1 MNLLLIDDQGM
12 VREGLAM
19 VLRATADITAVR
31 EAASMADAL
40 KAPGP
45 FDVIVA
51 GHIGRE
57 ASTEELVRRLHE
69 TFPVAK
75 VLVLTAVEN
84 PAEVHIAFGAGA
96 TGYVL
101 KQASAADLIEA
112 VTTVAAGSDYLQPE
126 LGAAMARWQ
135 HGVGPN
141 GGLVSQLSSRQRQVL
156 GMIALG
162 HTNAEIATAIGVSL
176 RTVEAHRGN
185 ILRRLGLRSRAELV
199 KYAFEEGL
207 VSIPQD

>member
-19 VLRATADITAVR
+19 VLRAAADITAVR

-45 FDVIVA
+45 FDVVLA

-112 VTTVAAGSDYLQPE
+112 VKTAPKPRFVT
-126 LGAAMARWQ
+126 
-135 HGVGPN
+135 
-141 GGLVSQLSSRQRQVL
+141 SSFTR
-156 GMIALG
+156 A
-162 HTNAEIATAIGVSL
+162 ATAPRS
-176 RTVEAHRGN
+176 RGAVAC
-185 ILRRLGLRSRAELV
+185 LLTLRSRVPILALTAMAAE
-199 KYAFEEGL
+199 
-207 VSIPQD
+207 